1 MALDSPRNANGMHHN
16 HKYHSFCL
24 RSDTMLRQCNGTAI
38 SQLSNMHMPEVLQWN
53 TSQDLWHIRPDTEA
67 RKRSGFD
74 LFAARLGPQG
84 VERARLVHALVGV
97 GAEVVALALDE
108 GGRQTLGTQAVEVG
122 QRRGERRGQIGRA
135 SCRERVCQYV

>member
-53 TSQDLWHIRPDTEA
+53 TSGISALTQRQGKDQASISSRPGSA
-67 RKRSGFD
+67 
-74 LFAARLGPQG
+74 
-84 VERARLVHALVGV
+84 H
-97 GAEVVALALDE
+97 
-108 GGRQTLGTQAVEVG
+108 
-122 QRRGERRGQIGRA
+122 
-135 SCRERVCQYV
+135 RVWNAPGWSTRW

>member
-53 TSQDLWHIRPDTEA
+53 TSQDLWHMHITEL
-67 RKRSGFD
+67 RYCRT
-74 LFAARLGPQG
+74 
-84 VERARLVHALVGV
+84 
-97 GAEVVALALDE
+97 VALTEHRD
-108 GGRQTLGTQAVEVG
+108 RKSVV
-122 QRRGERRGQIGRA
+122 
-135 SCRERVCQYV
+135 

>member
-67 RKRSGFD
+67 RKS
-74 LFAARLGPQG
+74 
-84 VERARLVHALVGV
+84 
-97 GAEVVALALDE
+97 
-108 GGRQTLGTQAVEVG
+108 QASISSRPG
-122 QRRGERRGQIGRA
+122 SA
-135 SCRERVCQYV
+135 HRVWNAPGWSTRW